1 MFPEF
6 RKRRDGPL
14 RRKFGERMT
23 YRIAEI
29 NGEPGLMQYVD
40 GKLESVMSFVSD
52 GMRVFDIYVVRNPEK
67 LKDLSA

>member
-14 RRKFGERMT
+14 R
-23 YRIAEI
+23 
-29 NGEPGLMQYVD
+29 EPGLMQYVD
-40 GKLESVMSFVSD
+40 SKLESVISLVSD
-52 GMRVFDIYVVRNPEK
+52 GMRVFAVYIVRNPEK

>member
-1 MFPEF
+1 
-6 RKRRDGPL
+6 
-14 RRKFGERMT
+14 MT

-52 GMRVFDIYVVRNPEK
+52 GLRVFDVYVVRNPEK
-67 LKDLSA
+67 LKDLSAELRLTEA